1 MDIGTAINRIA
12 ERTYDGRELM
22 GQTLRQR
29 RTEYTDVYGIPYR
42 SELESDKTFS
52 YHIMISPDLEY
63 YERFQFKLYV
73 ETAEEGASIDPDQF
87 TLKMTDTE
95 TYDEV
100 KASLGQD
107 PYQWIDLT
115 DYLREQQDEWPD
127 STGYFPSEPIG
138 SSDLRDFYDVLDACG
153 LIELEDQEREK
164 SEEITIPDEERRK
177 TILLTPGNKL
187 IQIKSPTKCDVT
199 LNLVLKYSTINR

>member
-12 ERTYDGRELM
+12 ERAYDSRELM
-22 GQTLRQR
+22 GQSLRQR

-42 SELESDKTFS
+42 SELESDKTFA

-73 ETAEEGASIDPDQF
+73 ETAEEGATIDPDRF
-87 TLKMTDTE
+87 TIKMTDTS
-95 TYDEV
+95 TYDEDNDTYKWV
-100 KASLGQD
+100 
-107 PYQWIDLT
+107 DLT
-115 DYLREQQDEWPD
+115 DYLREQEDEWPD
-127 STGYFPSEPIG
+127 SSGYFPSEPIG
-138 SSDLRDFYDVLDACG
+138 SSDVRDFYDVLDACG
-153 LIELEDQEREK
+153 LIELEDEDREK
-164 SEEITIPDEERRK
+164 SEGITIPDEERRK
-177 TILLTPGNKL
+177 TILLEPGNKL

>member
-12 ERTYDGRELM
+12 ERAYDSRELM
-22 GQTLRQR
+22 GQSLRQR

-42 SELESDKTFS
+42 SELESDKTFA

-73 ETAEEGASIDPDQF
+73 ETAEEGATIDPDRF
-87 TLKMTDTE
+87 TIKMTDTS
-95 TYDEV
+95 TYDEDNDTYEWV
-100 KASLGQD
+100 
-107 PYQWIDLT
+107 DLT
-115 DYLREQQDEWPD
+115 DYLREQEDEWPD
-127 STGYFPSEPIG
+127 SSGYFPSEPIG
-138 SSDLRDFYDVLDACG
+138 SSDVRDFYDVLDACG
-153 LIELEDQEREK
+153 LIELEDEDREK
-164 SEEITIPDEERRK
+164 SEGITIPDEERRK
-177 TILLTPGNKL
+177 TILLEPGNKL